1 MAKKLN
7 KNYKNKHLVSN
18 NCVLKVVKQ
27 NGYINFSL
35 DIDDIKD
42 VKVRLLVPNVKLA
55 SKIYYK
61 LKKIN

>member
-7 KNYKNKHLVSN
+7 KNNEKLDVVSN

-27 NGYINFSL
+27 NGYINFSF

-42 VKVRLLVPNVKLA
+42 VKVRLVVPNVKLA

-61 LKKIN
+61 LQKN

>member
-1 MAKKLN
+1 MSKKVIN
-7 KNYKNKHLVSN
+7 KADNISENNY
-18 NCVLKVVKQ
+18 NCVLNVKKE

-42 VKVRLLVPNVKLA
+42 VKVRLVVPNNKLA

-61 LKKIN
+61 VNKK